1 IRNLYIILSYDKPNL
16 STFKDTFSD
25 SLLETHFLCQS
36 KRISIQSAAYLK
48 LYTLKSRKNTQ
59 IDKKPE
65 SSMGSSYKP
74 GMIMVALEFSYAA
87 LALFTKAAF
96 TGGLSPRIFVVYRQ
110 AIATLI
116 MSSLAFVSNRMCLL
130 KENRNNPTGV
140 SLTLESFSWIFAAS
154 LFGVTGNQNAYFEG
168 INLASSTAATA
179 IINLIPA
186 VTFVIAAIFGMEKIK
201 IRSVRSGAKIAGTV
215 ICVLGAIAVAFLKGP
230 KLLNYHFLGSEQDDK
245 NWLIGCL
252 LLFASSFFWSLWI
265 ILQVPIAATCPDL
278 IYSSA
283 WLCFLATTQSIAVAL
298 FMEKDFSAWKLNSI
312 FEMGCCLYGGAAL
325 AVSFLG
331 QAWCVA
337 QRGPVFPAI
346 FNPLCS
352 VITAIFAAIF
362 LKEQTYMGGLIGAV
376 AVIIGLYMV
385 LWGKA
390 KDLEEAKMG
399 KEKEGSAADLEEPFL
414 TDKPTQV

>member
-1 IRNLYIILSYDKPNL
+1 
-16 STFKDTFSD
+16 
-25 SLLETHFLCQS
+25 
-36 KRISIQSAAYLK
+36 
-48 LYTLKSRKNTQ
+48 
-59 IDKKPE
+59 
-65 SSMGSSYKP
+65 
-74 GMIMVALEFSYAA
+74 MIMVALEFSYAA

-116 MSSLAFVSNRMCLL
+116 MSSLAF
-130 KENRNNPTGV
+130 ENRNNPTGV

-265 ILQVPIAATCPDL
+265 ILQ
-278 IYSSA
+278 
-283 WLCFLATTQSIAVAL
+283 SIAVAL

>member
-1 IRNLYIILSYDKPNL
+1 
-16 STFKDTFSD
+16 TFKDTFLD

-36 KRISIQSAAYLK
+36 KRISIQSAAAYLK

-116 MSSLAFVSNRMCLL
+116 MSSLAFVSNR
-130 KENRNNPTGV
+130 
-140 SLTLESFSWIFAAS
+140 
-154 LFGVTGNQNAYFEG
+154 VTGNQNAYFEG

-201 IRSVRSGAKIAGTV
+201 IRSVRSGAKITGTV

-230 KLLNYHFLGSEQDDK
+230 KLLNYQFLGSEQDDK

-362 LKEQTYMGGLIGAV
+362 LKEQTYIGGLIGAV

-414 TDKPTQV
+414 TDKPTMV

>member
-1 IRNLYIILSYDKPNL
+1 
-16 STFKDTFSD
+16 
-25 SLLETHFLCQS
+25 
-36 KRISIQSAAYLK
+36 
-48 LYTLKSRKNTQ
+48 
-59 IDKKPE
+59 
-65 SSMGSSYKP
+65 MGSSYKP

-116 MSSLAFVSNRMCLL
+116 MSSLAFVS
-130 KENRNNPTGV
+130 KNRNNPTGV

-154 LFGVTGNQNAYFEG
+154 LFGYIVTGNQNAYFEG

-265 ILQVPIAATCPDL
+265 ILQ
-278 IYSSA
+278 
-283 WLCFLATTQSIAVAL
+283 
-298 FMEKDFSAWKLNSI
+298 
-312 FEMGCCLYGGAAL
+312 GAAL

>member
-116 MSSLAFVSNRMCLL
+116 MSSLAFVSNRS
-130 KENRNNPTGV
+130 R
-140 SLTLESFSWIFAAS
+140 
-154 LFGVTGNQNAYFEG
+154 
-168 INLASSTAATA
+168 
-179 IINLIPA
+179 
-186 VTFVIAAIFGMEKIK
+186 MEKIK

-283 WLCFLATTQSIAVAL
+283 WLCFLATTQ
-298 FMEKDFSAWKLNSI
+298 
-312 FEMGCCLYGGAAL
+312 
-325 AVSFLG
+325 
-331 QAWCVA
+331 
-337 QRGPVFPAI
+337 
-346 FNPLCS
+346 
-352 VITAIFAAIF
+352 
-362 LKEQTYMGGLIGAV
+362 LIGAV

>member
-1 IRNLYIILSYDKPNL
+1 
-16 STFKDTFSD
+16 TFKDTFLD

-36 KRISIQSAAYLK
+36 KRISIQSAAAYLK

-116 MSSLAFVSNRMCLL
+116 MSSLAFVSNRKQEQPNWGLTDIGELLLDICCL
-130 KENRNNPTGV
+130 
-140 SLTLESFSWIFAAS
+140 SFWVHSFKLREHRS
-154 LFGVTGNQNAYFEG
+154 NQVTGNQNAYFEG

-201 IRSVRSGAKIAGTV
+201 IRSVRSGAKITGTV

-230 KLLNYHFLGSEQDDK
+230 KLLNYQFLGSEQDDK

-362 LKEQTYMGGLIGAV
+362 LKEQTYIGGLIGAV

-414 TDKPTQV
+414 TDKPTMV